1 MSVSFP
7 VSPKKQEALLQKMLT
22 LGIRE
27 SDLEESFVRSSGN
40 GGQNVNKVS
49 TAVRLVH
56 KPSGEEVKCNVYR
69 TQGLNRYKAR
79 AILCERLESK
89 TSNLDSN
96 SPGAKRVLKIRKS
109 KEDKARRA
117 RKKKERLLQERLQEN
132 DLDDSSD
139 EINRID
145 SIDLTDTTEI

>member
-7 VSPKKQEALLQKMLT
+7 VSPKKQEALLAKMLT

-56 KPSGEEVKCNVYR
+56 KPSGEEIKCNVYR

-89 TSNLDSN
+89 NSNLDAS

-109 KEDKARRA
+109 KDDKARRA
-117 RKKKERLLQERLQEN
+117 RKKKDRLLEEKFK
-132 DLDDSSD
+132 DIDIDPLDIADS
-139 EINRID
+139 
-145 SIDLTDTTEI
+145 T